1 MKEKGFKVAIVMGS
15 KSDLDVMKSAAKTLE
30 EFGVD
35 YEMRIMSA
43 HRTPDEVTEYSRT
56 AASRG
61 IRVIIAGA
69 GAAAHL
75 AGVIAANTVLPVIGV
90 PLAGGPLGGV
100 EALYSTVMM
109 PSGIPVATVAVGG
122 STNAALLALQILSID
137 DEDLKYKL
145 LEHRARMK
153 EKVMKADAEVSE
165 R

>member
-1 MKEKGFKVAIVMGS
+1 MNDKGFKVGIIMGS
-15 KSDLDVMKSAAKTLE
+15 KSDLSVMKLAADTLE

-43 HRTPDEVTEYSRT
+43 HRTPEEVTEYSRT

-61 IRVIIAGA
+61 VKVIIAGA

-75 AGVIAANTVLPVIGV
+75 AGVVAANTVLPVIGV

-122 STNAALLALQILSID
+122 SVNAAILALQIMSTS
-137 DEDLKYKL
+137 DEDLTYKL

-153 EKVMKADAEVSE
+153 EKVIKANEE
-165 R
+165 L

>member
-90 PLAGGPLGGV
+90 PLAGGPLG
-100 EALYSTVMM
+100 
-109 PSGIPVATVAVGG
+109 
-122 STNAALLALQILSID
+122 
-137 DEDLKYKL
+137 
-145 LEHRARMK
+145 
-153 EKVMKADAEVSE
+153 
-165 R
+165 